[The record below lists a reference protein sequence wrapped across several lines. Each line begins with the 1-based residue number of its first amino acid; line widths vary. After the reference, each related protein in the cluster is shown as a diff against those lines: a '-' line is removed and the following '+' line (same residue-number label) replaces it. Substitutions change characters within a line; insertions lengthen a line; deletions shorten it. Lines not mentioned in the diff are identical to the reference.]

1 MLFLFYNSWWLKLL
15 DALAQFFH
23 VFFQYLW
30 MDLFTEVQ
38 EIWMLLGGA
47 LTLNQAVWI
56 DTFKLV
62 LLVNNINKT
71 VGICRLLLFIRFFD
85 GIMISLNVYW
95 RPLLICWHELTLSYR
110 SQIHW
115 LLYRCSLVL
124 VCCQNIS
131 LIIEVFVYV
140 ICVVL
145 GKWLTRYC
153 ILSPFLNGRCHISPL
168 LEPFLWGMCT
178 LSRSTNMFL
187 CILLIN

>member
-1 MLFLFYNSWWLKLL
+1 
-15 DALAQFFH
+15 
-23 VFFQYLW
+23 

-85 GIMISLNVYW
+85 GIMISLNVYR
-95 RPLLICWHELTLSYR
+95 RPLFIRWHELTLSYR
-110 SQIHW
+110 SQIRW

-153 ILSPFLNGRCHISPL
+153 ILSPFLNGGCHISPL
-168 LEPFLWGMCT
+168 LEPFL
-178 LSRSTNMFL
+178 
-187 CILLIN
+187 